1 MIDRKLQPLEW
12 ADFMYE
18 LEDALEHL
26 DKLVKD
32 IDQTPDY
39 DHDTFRID
47 LGHVY
52 AHLNRAWSQSK
63 GNTEEFIGREALSAF
78 PVDLRPIG

>member
-1 MIDRKLQPLEW
+1 MINRKDHPLEW

-18 LEDALEHL
+18 LTDALEHL

-39 DHDTFRID
+39 DQDSLRID

-52 AHLNRAWSQSK
+52 AHLNRAWSSSK
-63 GNTEEFIGREALSAF
+63 GDTEEAIGRDAVSAF
-78 PVDLRPIG
+78 PADLRPIG

>member
-18 LEDALEHL
+18 LTDAVEHL
-26 DKLVKD
+26 GKLVKD
-32 IDQTPDY
+32 IDRTPDY
-39 DHDTFRID
+39 DQDAFRID

-52 AHLNRAWSQSK
+52 AHLNRAWSNSK
-63 GNTEEFIGREALSAF
+63 GDTEETIGREAISAF
-78 PVDLRPIG
+78 PVDLTPIG

>member
-1 MIDRKLQPLEW
+1 MIDRKLRPLEW
-12 ADFMYE
+12 SDVMYE
-18 LEDALEHL
+18 LTDALEHL

-39 DHDTFRID
+39 DQDTFRID

-52 AHLNRAWSQSK
+52 AHLNRAWSSSK
-63 GNTEEFIGREALSAF
+63 GDTEEAIGRDAASAF
-78 PVDLRPIG
+78 PADLGPIG

>member
-12 ADFMYE
+12 SDFMYE
-18 LEDALEHL
+18 LTDALEHL

-39 DHDTFRID
+39 DQDTFRID

-52 AHLNRAWSQSK
+52 AHLNRAWSSSK
-63 GNTEEFIGREALSAF
+63 GDTEEAIGRDAASAF
-78 PVDLRPIG
+78 PADLRPIG

>member
-12 ADFMYE
+12 IDFMYE
-18 LEDALEHL
+18 LTDALEHL
-26 DKLVKD
+26 DNLVKE
-32 IDQTPDY
+32 IEQTPDY
-39 DHDTFRID
+39 DQDSFRID

-63 GNTEEFIGREALSAF
+63 GDTQEVIGWDAASAF
-78 PVDLRPIG
+78 PADLTPVG